1 MSQEVADIIK
11 ELEGLVPELVSR
23 LERISSQDEIESLR
37 IDILGRK
44 GKLATAMAML
54 GKVPAKDKPLLGKL
68 GNKVKEELHT
78 IFERAVEEQEERRE
92 EEYIRSFD
100 PTLPPRYRYHGSL
113 HLITSTI
120 NKITTIFKDLGYAVI
135 SGPEVETEYYNFEAL
150 NIPKHHPARDMQ
162 DTFFL
167 RDGVVLR
174 THTSPVQVRTM
185 QNHTPPLAAI
195 VPGKVYR
202 KDSDNTHTPMFHQ
215 IEGFVVDK
223 GINFSHLRGTIM
235 YLLQKLFGEH
245 VIVRFRPSF
254 FPFTEPSAEVDISCF
269 GCSAGD
275 KEPCRICGG
284 SRWIEVLGCGMI
296 APEVFRSVEYDTE
309 VYSGFAFGIGVERIA
324 MLLHRISDLRLF
336 YENDMRFLTQF
347 ASIEE

>member
-1 MSQEVADIIK
+1 MSQEVADIIRR
-11 ELEGLVPELVSR
+11 LESLVPELVAR
-23 LERISSQDEIESLR
+23 LENISSHEEIEPLR

-44 GKLATAMAML
+44 GKLAHIMSML
-54 GKVPAKDKPLLGKL
+54 SKVSREDKPILGKL
-68 GNKVKEELHT
+68 ANKVKEELYT
-78 IFERAVEEQEERRE
+78 IFDQTIQKQEEVLQK
-92 EEYIRSFD
+92 EYIQSFD
-100 PTLPPRYRYHGSL
+100 PTVPPRYQHQGAL
-113 HLITSTI
+113 HLITRTMS
-120 NKITTIFKDLGYAVI
+120 KIVSIFKNLGYAVL

-167 RDGVVLR
+167 HEGIVLR
-174 THTSPVQVRTM
+174 THTSPVQIRTM
-185 QNHTPPLAAI
+185 QNHIPPLAAI

-202 KDSDNTHTPMFHQ
+202 KDSDITHTPMFHQ

-235 YLLQKLFGEH
+235 HLLQELFGEH
-245 VIVRFRPSF
+245 VIIRFRPSF

-269 GCSAGD
+269 ACKVTKTES
-275 KEPCRICGG
+275 CRICGG
-284 SRWIEVLGCGMI
+284 SQWIEILGCGMI

-324 MLLHRISDLRLF
+324 MLLHRILDLRLF

-347 ASIEE
+347 TSIEE